1 MFIVLG
7 AIAILSITLVVITN
21 GKVIEYKQKT
31 VEKQKDNVVTDKDD
45 IDNKEQELLEEN
57 IVKDSPTPSN
67 KNNDNAK
74 VEEKKNNDNHKTEN
88 NSNKTTN
95 KPTNNKAS
103 TSNKNEQSNKES
115 NKKNETQ
122 AGESGV
128 IAPNNT
134 SKPTENSVTVEDKP
148 WDLLG
153 ITKDDYYNKPVYNWA
168 RVDYPVSS
176 CGSVSNC
183 ESLCM
188 KDAEELAF
196 TENVSCI
203 QIYTYSGK
211 YLGEMLS
218 RK

>member
-1 MFIVLG
+1 MFIFLG
-7 AIAILSITLVVITN
+7 VIVMLSITLVVITN
-21 GKVIEYKQKT
+21 DKVIEYKPKT
-31 VEKQKDNVVTDKDD
+31 IEKQEANVVTDKDD
-45 IDNKEQELLEEN
+45 IDNKEQEIPEEN
-57 IVKDSPTPSN
+57 IVKDSPTPSD
-67 KNNDNAK
+67 KNNDSSK
-74 VEEKKNNDNHKTEN
+74 VEEKNNSDNHKTEN
-88 NSNKTTN
+88 NGNKTTN
-95 KPTNNKAS
+95 KSTNNKTS
-103 TSNKNEQSNKES
+103 TSNKNEQSNRES

-128 IAPNNT
+128 IDSNNT
-134 SKPTENSVTVEDKP
+134 NKPTENIVTVEDKP

-153 ITKDDYYNKPVYNWA
+153 ITKEDYYNKPVYNWA